1 MTLPLPSFTH
11 PLVRAVGLLM
21 LLGTSLLIQAQSIRY
36 VKPAATGAGNGSSWA
51 NASGNLQAMINTSAA
66 TDQVWVAAGT
76 YKPTTTTDRTIS
88 FSMKTGVVI
97 YGGFAGSETSLSQR
111 PAVNLTTPSS
121 TTLSG
126 DIGTAGSKDD
136 NSYHVIRN
144 PLGLT
149 TSAVLDGFV
158 ITGGRAKGVSDPH
171 NSGGG
176 IFNQGTYSD
185 CNPLIRN
192 CAFQDNTATY
202 GGAIYNNGSNYGVSS
217 PVLINCSFQGN
228 SANYGGAMCSWG
240 IDGTSSPVLI
250 NCFFQNNSA
259 ASVGGAMY
267 NDGGAGT
274 TNPTLANCVVFGNGR
289 ANTFYTNN
297 NSRLTATYSLLEAG
311 VSNFTDG
318 GSNLTT
324 AVSPFVSATDA
335 RLNACAP
342 AINSGNNGANTTA
355 TDLAGNP
362 RIFPSGGPGTPAV
375 IDMGAYEYQAAPGQT
390 PIVAIP
396 SVSTA
401 MVGVAFSQ
409 NFTAS
414 GGTSPYSYSVASGS
428 LPTGLSLD
436 NTGLVSGMPA
446 QAGSFTLTVL
456 GRDAT
461 GCSGMSA
468 PYVLTVAP
476 ASPIRYVRAGGT
488 GSGSSWA
495 DASGDLQSQINVT
508 GAQQVWVAQ
517 GTYKPGG
524 EANTD
529 RNLSFA
535 MKNRVAIYGGF
546 PASGS
551 PGSLTARNPDRFTS
565 VLSGDIGAVGN
576 NDDNSYHVVFNP
588 EGLNASAVLDGVV
601 ITGGNANARDVNSAK
616 SYGGGMYTAGGSP
629 TLINCRFMNNSAS
642 VTGGGL
648 HNRGSNPTLLNC
660 SFLTNSANYGGGMG
674 NDGGSPSLT
683 NCSFLT
689 NSAGFGGGMSNERS
703 SPTLTNCSF
712 AGNNAGEVGG
722 GMYNNYSNFKLT
734 NCSLLNNTTDFYGG
748 GVYNSVSR
756 VTLTNCVVFGNKGA
770 NTFYNSTYGGNYSS
784 VTVTYSLLE
793 AGVADFTDGDS
804 NLTTTVSP
812 FVSSTNARLNGC
824 SPAINTG
831 LNSANST
838 TTDLDGN
845 PRLFG
850 SRIDMGAYEYQ
861 AAPGVVTLTAP
872 GVSTATVGVAFNQ
885 NFTASGGTGPYTYTM
900 ASGSLPTG
908 LSLDNMGVLSGT
920 PTQAGS
926 FTLIVLGR
934 DATGCS
940 GEGAPYELTVS
951 EAVVEPTGPFAITAV
966 TTISCTPILPNR
978 YSLSFTPRYSGLT
991 GQPITFRVLN
1001 ELLPTTQAAP
1011 YTLQLYTDNP
1021 RITLSAVQTSSPTE
1035 ATYSYDWLEACRASE
1050 STNTAPRLVMA
1061 IPDQAATV
1069 GVGYSYVIPPGTFTD
1084 DQTPGSLRLS
1094 ARGLP
1099 PGISLTGYTLWGVPS
1114 TTLGS
1119 PFSVTLTA
1127 SDPGNLSVSI
1137 SVGFVVAPVPA
1148 EQPQPTP
1155 PFAITGV
1162 SLLSCTP
1169 VANRININFSPRY
1182 AGLSGQPIAFRVEN
1196 ELVATNEPGPYSL
1209 TLYRDNPVI
1218 TLKATQTGS
1227 VGEASFAYNWLAA
1240 CASAGQDNTPPRV
1253 NSPVA
1258 SQTATVGQA
1267 FNLNLANTFADQET
1281 PNQLSLVAGGL
1292 PAGLSLAGSTISG
1305 TASASGVS
1313 MVTIRATDPGSLSVS
1328 TSFTITVVPVGIEPP
1343 TPPVTASFSLRG
1355 VTTVSCEVVSAGQRR
1370 VSFTPRYSGLDGS
1383 PVSFSVVNE
1392 MLPTTQPGPYTLRLY
1407 TDNPTI
1413 TLKAIQSGTPGE
1425 ASFSYDWLAACNAG
1439 ARMGALAERV
1449 LSVRVLGNPV
1459 QNGQVLVE
1467 VGGAEG
1473 GPLQFNLTDM
1483 RGQVMGS
1490 YQVESAGSL
1499 ERHTFEV
1506 GRHPASLLLL
1516 RASTPTQSR
1525 TVNVLKAD

>member
-1 MTLPLPSFTH
+1 MTLSLPPIIRF
-11 PLVRAVGLLM
+11 LVRFVSLLM
-21 LLGTSLLIQAQSIRY
+21 FLLGASMLAQGQTIRY
-36 VKPAATGAGNGSSWA
+36 VRTDGTGTGSSWA
-51 NASGNLQAMINTSAA
+51 NASGDLQSMITASVA

-76 YKPTTTTDRTIS
+76 YKPTTGTDRTIS
-88 FSMKTGVVI
+88 FAMKNGVAI
-97 YGGFAGSETSLSQR
+97 YGGFLGNEATLSAR
-111 PAVNLTTPSS
+111 PAFNPVTGNPSG
-121 TTLSG
+121 TTLTGEIG
-126 DIGTAGSKDD
+126 DPASTAD
-136 NSYHVIRN
+136 NSYHVINN
-144 PLGLT
+144 PPSLSLT
-149 TSAVLDGFV
+149 NSALLDGFV
-158 ITGGRAKGVSDPH
+158 ITGGNANGDVGG
-171 NSGGG
+171 NNGGG
-176 IFNQGTYSD
+176 TNLNLGGGMLNNGRGNGTICS
-185 CNPLIRN
+185 PLIRN
-192 CAFQDNTATY
+192 CSFQGNSASSY
-202 GGAIYNNGSNYGVSS
+202 GGAIYNNGFGYSNGT
-217 PVLINCSFQGN
+217 G
-228 SANYGGAMCSWG
+228 
-240 IDGTSSPVLI
+240 GTSSPVLV
-250 NCFFQNNSA
+250 NCLFQNNSA
-259 ASVGGAMY
+259 NDSGGAIFNDGGFSGNSNPTLTNCLFQNNVATDQGGAIYNSGFSGSSDPVLTNCVFQSNQAVTGGAMADDGRGGRSNPTLTNCLFQRNSASNLGGAIFNDGISNGTTNPKLINCAFVSNSAAQGGAIFNDGYYGTSSPVLTNSSFQRNVASSGAGGAMY
-267 NDGGAGT
+267 NKGNGGT
-274 TNPTLANCVVFGNGR
+274 STPTLTNCVLFDNGDGNTVYNG
-289 ANTFYTNN
+289 AAVGP
-297 NSRLTATYSLLEAG
+297 TATYSLFDNTVTG
-311 VSNFTDG
+311 VNVTG
-318 GSNLTT
+318 PGNLTT
-324 AVSPFVSATDA
+324 TTSPFASTTSVA
-335 RLNACAP
+335 LNACSP
-342 AINSGNNGANTTA
+342 AINAGNNAAYTSANGPTIDQT
-355 TDLAGNP
+355 GNP
-362 RIFPSGGPGTPAV
+362 RLYQGGR
-375 IDMGAYEYQAAPGQT
+375 IDMGAVEYQAAPT
-390 PIVAIP
+390 VITLTAP
-396 SVSTA
+396 SSNTA
-401 MVGVAFSQ
+401 TVGVAFSQ
-409 NFTAS
+409 NFTTS
-414 GGTSPYSYSVASGS
+414 GGTSPYSYS
-428 LPTGLSLD
+428 
-436 NTGLVSGMPA
+436 LV
-446 QAGSFTLTVL
+446 
-456 GRDAT
+456 R
-461 GCSGMSA
+461 
-468 PYVLTVAP
+468 
-476 ASPIRYVRAGGT
+476 
-488 GSGSSWA
+488 
-495 DASGDLQSQINVT
+495 
-508 GAQQVWVAQ
+508 
-517 GTYKPGG
+517 
-524 EANTD
+524 
-529 RNLSFA
+529 
-535 MKNRVAIYGGF
+535 
-546 PASGS
+546 
-551 PGSLTARNPDRFTS
+551 
-565 VLSGDIGAVGN
+565 
-576 NDDNSYHVVFNP
+576 
-588 EGLNASAVLDGVV
+588 
-601 ITGGNANARDVNSAK
+601 
-616 SYGGGMYTAGGSP
+616 
-629 TLINCRFMNNSAS
+629 
-642 VTGGGL
+642 
-648 HNRGSNPTLLNC
+648 
-660 SFLTNSANYGGGMG
+660 
-674 NDGGSPSLT
+674 
-683 NCSFLT
+683 
-689 NSAGFGGGMSNERS
+689 
-703 SPTLTNCSF
+703 
-712 AGNNAGEVGG
+712 
-722 GMYNNYSNFKLT
+722 
-734 NCSLLNNTTDFYGG
+734 
-748 GVYNSVSR
+748 
-756 VTLTNCVVFGNKGA
+756 
-770 NTFYNSTYGGNYSS
+770 
-784 VTVTYSLLE
+784 
-793 AGVADFTDGDS
+793 
-804 NLTTTVSP
+804 
-812 FVSSTNARLNGC
+812 
-824 SPAINTG
+824 
-831 LNSANST
+831 
-838 TTDLDGN
+838 
-845 PRLFG
+845 
-850 SRIDMGAYEYQ
+850 
-861 AAPGVVTLTAP
+861 
-872 GVSTATVGVAFNQ
+872 
-885 NFTASGGTGPYTYTM
+885 
-900 ASGSLPTG
+900 GSLPTG

-1001 ELLPTTQAAP
+1001 ELLPTTEAAP

-1137 SVGFVVAPVPA
+1137 SVGFVVAPAPA

-1240 CASAGQDNTPPRV
+1240 CATQGQDNTPPRV

-1258 SQTATVGQA
+1258 SQAATVGQA

-1281 PNQLSLVAGGL
+1281 PDQLSLVAGGL

-1313 MVTIRATDPGSLSVS
+1313 MVTITATDPGSLSVS
-1328 TSFTITVVPVGIEPP
+1328 TQFILTVNPATVVGPP
-1343 TPPVTASFSLRG
+1343 SGPFSITG
-1355 VTTVSCEVVSAGQRR
+1355 VTTVSYEVVSAGQRR

-1506 GRHPASLLLL
+1506 GRYPASLLLL